1 MSLSLQRRGGAGES
15 LTGWAYLAPSLALVG
30 VFFFWPL
37 AHAVWISGHR
47 WPLFGRARWN
57 DWANYRTLLDDEMFW
72 RALGFTLRYTAALTP
87 VLFAVAF
94 ILALLANSERRGV
107 EIFRTIWFLP
117 TAIGLSTA
125 SVLWAWMLNGDVGI
139 FTPLLRG
146 LGLVDGPIPYLD
158 NATNALVAASSM
170 VIWKTAG
177 FNMVLLLVGLQSI
190 PKDVVEAARID
201 GAGPFQTFR
210 HITLPLMKRTILLA
224 LALSVIG
231 SLLAFE
237 QFYVITRG
245 GPQNATMTLVYWIY
259 HNAFVSFRI
268 GYASALS
275 IVLLAL
281 VLALTALQFYLLR
294 ERRGGGA

>member
-1 MSLSLQRRGGAGES
+1 MNARVFRPGGAAHA
-15 LTGWAYLAPSLALVG
+15 LAGWVWVAPSLTLVG

-37 AHAVWISGHR
+37 AYAVWISGHV

-57 DWANYRTLLDDEMFW
+57 DWANYRALLDDEMFW

-87 VLFAVAF
+87 ILFAVAF
-94 ILALLANSERRGV
+94 LLALLANSERRGV

-139 FTPLLRG
+139 FTPLMRG
-146 LGLVDGPIPYLD
+146 LGLVSGPIPYLD

-177 FNMVLLLVGLQSI
+177 FNMVLFLLGLQSI
-190 PKDVVEAARID
+190 PRDVVEAARID
-201 GAGPFQTFR
+201 GAGPAQTFL
-210 HITLPLMKRTILLA
+210 HVTLPLMKRTILLA

-245 GPQNATMTLVYWIY
+245 GPQNATMTLVYWIF
-259 HNAFVSFRI
+259 HSAFVSFRI

-275 IVLLAL
+275 IALLVIVLTI
-281 VLALTALQFYLLR
+281 TALQFVLLR
-294 ERRGGGA
+294 ERRGA

>member
-1 MSLSLQRRGGAGES
+1 MRAGAFRPGGGAS
-15 LTGWAYLAPSLALVG
+15 QALAGWAWVAPSLALVG

-37 AHAVWISGHR
+37 AYAVWISGHV
-47 WPLFGRARWN
+47 WPLFGRTRWN
-57 DWANYRTLLDDEMFW
+57 DWANYRALLDDEMFW

-94 ILALLANSERRGV
+94 LLALLANSERRGV

-139 FTPLLRG
+139 FTPLMRG
-146 LGLVDGPIPYLD
+146 LGLVSGPIPYLD

-190 PKDVVEAARID
+190 PREMIEAARID
-201 GAGPFQTFR
+201 GAGPWQGFR
-210 HITLPLMKRTILLA
+210 HVTLPLMKRTILLA

-245 GPQNATMTLVYWIY
+245 GPQNATMTLVYWIF

-268 GYASALS
+268 GYAAALS
-275 IVLLAL
+275 VVLLL
-281 VLALTALQFYLLR
+281 IVLALTALQFFLLR
-294 ERRGGGA
+294 ERRGT

>member
-1 MSLSLQRRGGAGES
+1 MSRSSRPGGVGRA
-15 LTGWAYLAPSLALVG
+15 LAGWAWVAPALALVG

-37 AHAVWISGHR
+37 AYAVWISGHN
-47 WPLFGRARWN
+47 WPLFGRVRWN
-57 DWANYRTLLDDEMFW
+57 DWANYRALLDDEMFW

-87 VLFAVAF
+87 ALFAVAML
-94 ILALLANSERRGV
+94 LALLANSERRGV

-139 FTPLLRG
+139 FTPLLKSV
-146 LGLVDGPIPYLD
+146 GLVSGPIPYLD
-158 NATNALVAASSM
+158 SATNALAAASSM

-190 PKDVVEAARID
+190 PRELIEAARID
-201 GAGPFQTFR
+201 GAGPWQGFR
-210 HITLPLMKRTILLA
+210 HVTLPLMKRTILLA

-245 GPQNATMTLVYWIY
+245 GPQNATMTLVYWIF

-268 GYASALS
+268 GYAAALS
-275 IVLLAL
+275 VVLLLIVLAI
-281 VLALTALQFYLLR
+281 TALQFFLLR
-294 ERRGGGA
+294 ERRGA